1 MDSQRVTKRKAAGRP
16 SKGKRHGFLVKL
28 SPEKVNHIQ
37 LIAQVTD
44 DRPYGEVAEAVTAD
58 ALQVDHDE
66 LVNQLTTFKAFRGE
80 RKPLKFQLPIA
91 QAEVIFGLAAATGRT
106 YQDVLEYLLG
116 EGLKQYDVEEML
128 TYIAEGQGMLDIA
141 V

>member
-1 MDSQRVTKRKAAGRP
+1 MDTQRAMKRKPAGRP

-28 SPEKVNHIQ
+28 SPEKVGHVQ
-37 LIAQVTD
+37 LIAHVTD

-58 ALQVDHDE
+58 ALRVSRDE
-66 LVNQLTTFKAFRGE
+66 LVTKLSTFTPFKGE
-80 RKPLKFQLPIA
+80 RKPLKFQLPMA
-91 QAEVIFGLAAATGRT
+91 QAEVIFDLATTTGRT

-116 EGLKQYDVEEML
+116 EGLKQYDIEEMHA
-128 TYIAEGQGMLDIA
+128 YIAEGQGMLDIA

>member
-1 MDSQRVTKRKAAGRP
+1 MDTERVTKRKAAGRP

-28 SPEKVNHIQ
+28 SPEKVGHVQ

-44 DRPYGEVAEAVTAD
+44 HRPYGEVAEVVTAD
-58 ALQVDHDE
+58 ALGVGRDQLIGE
-66 LVNQLTTFKAFRGE
+66 LTNFTPYKGE

-91 QAEVIFGLAAATGRT
+91 QAEMIFDLASATGRT
-106 YQDVLEYLLG
+106 YQDILEYLLG
-116 EGLKQYDVEEML
+116 EGLKQYDIEEMQA
-128 TYIAEGQGMLDIA
+128 YVAEGQGMLDIA